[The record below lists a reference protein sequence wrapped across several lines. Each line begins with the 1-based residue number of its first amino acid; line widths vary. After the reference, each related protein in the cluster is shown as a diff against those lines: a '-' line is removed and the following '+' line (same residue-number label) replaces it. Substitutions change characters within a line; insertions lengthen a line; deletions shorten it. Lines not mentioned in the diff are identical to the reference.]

1 MKHSRS
7 QRAPVPGPRAVPPP
21 DKRLRAGEF
30 RTGFPSGEIRTGSPE
45 GDFRTGRFTGRVTDA
60 AEHFAHQPLTRR
72 SFTAMAAVGATA
84 LLAAGCGSG
93 TTSTAQ
99 PAGLTAAGQLK
110 DPASPVTI
118 TYAGSAYSA
127 DDIKPVLA
135 AFHKAHPTITVDYQ
149 SVPFDQFNSVLST
162 RLSRQDSTLDLFD
175 VDMPRT
181 DAYRV
186 RGWLADLSSLF
197 PGLSGQVDKMSLEAA
212 TSDGKLVAMPYQT
225 SSQLLYYNKTL
236 LRKAGIPFPSDQAD
250 ARMTWE
256 QVTAD
261 AKKAQAA
268 GAKWGL
274 LFDQVNRYFQ
284 LQPLA
289 ESLGGGSGATGK
301 GNLTPDLENA
311 GWTKA
316 MTWYGSLF
324 KDKISPRGVPV
335 AQTPEMFASG
345 QVAYFPGGPWW
356 AGQFTGEKTL
366 EFGVAAYPSFAG
378 GKAITPTGG
387 WSLGLNRATKHAAA
401 AEIFMKFMALD
412 NGGFAQYMPSLS
424 VPPSNTVGTA
434 RFYREPVFSDPR
446 MAGAVDLTKYELAHT
461 ATLRA
466 RTAGYVEFEDTLG
479 RTFEDIAN
487 GASATS
493 ALASATSTIDSAWA
507 KYR

>member
-1 MKHSRS
+1 MNSSH
-7 QRAPVPGPRAVPPP
+7 PGSAE
-21 DKRLRAGEF
+21 LFA
-30 RTGFPSGEIRTGSPE
+30 RT
-45 GDFRTGRFTGRVTDA
+45 
-60 AEHFAHQPLTRR
+60 PLTRR
-72 SFTAMAAVGATA
+72 SFAAIAAVGGGTA
-84 LLAAGCGSG
+84 LLAACGSG

-99 PAGLTAAGQLK
+99 PAGLTAAAQLK
-110 DPASPVTI
+110 DPTGPVTI
-118 TYAGSAYSA
+118 TYAGAAYSA
-127 DDIKPVLA
+127 DDIKPVLT

-181 DAYRV
+181 DAYQV
-186 RGWLADLSSLF
+186 RGWLADLTGLF
-197 PGLSGQVDKMSLEAA
+197 PGLAGQVDKTSLAAA
-212 TSDGKLVAMPYQT
+212 TSAGKLVTMPYQT

-236 LRKAGIPFPSDQAD
+236 LKKAGIPFPSDQVT

-301 GNLTPDLENA
+301 GNLTPALQNA

-335 AQTPEMFASG
+335 AQTPDMFASG
-345 QVAYFPGGPWW
+345 QVAFFPGGPWW
-356 AGQFTGEKTL
+356 AGQFTGEKKL
-366 EFGVAAYPSFAG
+366 DFGVAAYPCFAG
-378 GKAITPTGG
+378 GKAVTPTGG

-401 AEIFMKFMALD
+401 AEVFMKFMALD

-424 VPPSNTVGTA
+424 VPPCNLLGTT

-446 MAGAVDLTKYELAHT
+446 MAGTVDLTKYELAHT

-466 RTAGYVEFEDTLG
+466 RTAGYVEFEDTLS
-479 RTFEDIAN
+479 RTFEDISN
-487 GASATS
+487 GASPAS
-493 ALASATSTIDSAWA
+493 ALSSATSTINSAWA